1 VVHEADAVFQGGGAK
16 GLALVGAILEF
27 ADEARHPDSH
37 VDRWVQV
44 AGTSAGAAVAALLG
58 AGFDAERLETAL
70 RTAPLRSFVDRGFG
84 WGVPNLLI
92 HHGLARGRAFRDW
105 IDEQVGGWTFG
116 DAAAAG
122 RTVRM
127 VAADTSRRAILVL
140 PDDLHAYADPATG
153 SRYDPDGVRLADGAR
168 MSMSLP
174 FVFEPV
180 SLRHLESGRISTI
193 VDGGLVSNFPVW
205 IFDEPDRDPIRPTFG
220 FRMFGGRSVTGGL
233 HNKLRRLAWPAA
245 FGWDMFETAVQAWDR
260 RFLAEST
267 RIRTVAIDAQGVG
280 TLDFD
285 LSDERRAALADS
297 GRRAAGAFLDQ
308 FDPAAYENAYGRTLA
323 DSV

>member
-1 VVHEADAVFQGGGAK
+1 MSTQTREADGVFEGAGVK
-16 GLALVGAILEF
+16 GIGIAGALTEF
-27 ADEARHPDSH
+27 ERRGWT
-37 VDRWVQV
+37 RWVNV

-58 AGFDAERLETAL
+58 AGFDAAALETVL

-105 IDEQVGGWTFG
+105 IDEEVGGRSFG
-116 DAAAAG
+116 DAAASG

-127 VAADTSRRAILVL
+127 IAADVSRRAILVL
-140 PDDLHAYADPATG
+140 PEDLRAYADPATG
-153 SRYDPDGVRLADGAR
+153 TAYEPDHVRLADGVR

-180 SLRHLESGRISTI
+180 SLRHLESGRVSTI

-205 IFDEPDRDPIRPTFG
+205 IFDSRDRDPVRPTFG

-233 HNKLRRLAWPAA
+233 HEQLRRLAWPAA
-245 FGWDMFETAVQAWDR
+245 FGWDMFETAMQAWDR

-267 RIRTVAIDAQGVG
+267 RVRTIGIDAHGVG

-285 LSDERRAALADS
+285 LSDQRRAALAES
-297 GRRAAGAFLDQ
+297 GRRAARTFLDR
-308 FDPAAYENAYGRTLA
+308 FDPAAYRNAYGRTLA
-323 DSV
+323 GAV